1 MNSTSRPDNHFSVSA
16 MTMTAAITAIVCIVA
31 PLALPIPVSPV
42 PLSLGS
48 FIIMLA
54 GCILG
59 WKLGLVSCLLYLALG
74 ILGLPVFSSY
84 GSGLAKVAGPT
95 GGYLLGYI
103 PLVILTGLI
112 FGKLHSRLL
121 QGILIAAATVA
132 VLYLPGTLWL
142 AWQAH
147 LTFSQALVMGVIPY
161 IPGDIVKIM
170 LVVTVGSI
178 LRRRLASAGLLPT
191 DTGLRG

>member
-1 MNSTSRPDNHFSVSA
+1 MKSTSSSKQHLSVSS
-16 MTMTAAITAIVCIVA
+16 MTLTAAVTAVICILA
-31 PLALPIPVSPV
+31 PIALPIPVSPV

-48 FIIMLA
+48 FVIMLA

-74 ILGLPVFSSY
+74 ILGLPVFSAY
-84 GSGLAKVAGPT
+84 GSGLAKVVGPT

-112 FGKLHSRLL
+112 FEKISFRSL
-121 QGILIAAATVA
+121 QIILIGAATVV

-147 LTFSQALVMGVIPY
+147 LTFSEALMMGVLPY
-161 IPGDIVKIM
+161 IPGDIVKII
-170 LVVTVGSI
+170 LVVAAGSA
-178 LRRRLASAGLLPT
+178 LRKRLASAGLLPG
-191 DTGLRG
+191 TGK